1 MSTPDIIIE
10 ETARLIA
17 VNLLNHQVLCPLKNT
32 NKDVR
37 EAHDNVIGTLMC
49 LIHYVKISDLRKE
62 VGRILHENRPDLMR
76 EYDAFTEASDEE
88 YKRFRESERESGIA
102 AKELLAKFKSM

>member
-17 VNLLNHQVLCPLKNT
+17 VNLLNHQVLCPLKNKS
-32 NKDVR
+32 KDFR
-37 EAHDNVIGTLMC
+37 EAHDNIIGVLMC

-62 VGRILHENRPDLMR
+62 VGRILHEHRPDLMY
-76 EYDAFTEASDEE
+76 EYEAFTQAADEE
-88 YKRFRESERESGIA
+88 YKRHKELERESKVTT
-102 AKELLAKFKSM
+102 KELLAKFQHM